1 MKLKSELKKMCAW
14 KQIQVSIRK
23 LTHIFKPE
31 QMQPEGS
38 SL

>member
-14 KQIQVSIRK
+14 KQKQVSIRK

-31 QMQPEGS
+31 QM
-38 SL
+38 